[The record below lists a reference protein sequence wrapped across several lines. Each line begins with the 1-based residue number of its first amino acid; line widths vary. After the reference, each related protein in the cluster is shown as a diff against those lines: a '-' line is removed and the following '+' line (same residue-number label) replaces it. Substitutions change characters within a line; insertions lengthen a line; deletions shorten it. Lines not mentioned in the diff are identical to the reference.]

1 MPTLRTT
8 PPQFGRRAGAAAALV
23 VALALPLVAGAD
35 GHGAQALPIEAAQV
49 EAGAAVYAQSCR
61 ACHGA
66 ELEGMASF
74 PQLAGEAFRGRWVD
88 RPLGELYTYVHTMMP
103 LGAGG
108 SLPDE
113 AYAAVV
119 AYLLARNGVEA
130 GEVPF
135 DPAQEEQLAL
145 PIGFGG

>member
-1 MPTLRTT
+1 MTT
-8 PPQFGRRAGAAAALV
+8 PRPTPPLFARRTGAVAALV

-35 GHGAQALPIEAAQV
+35 GHGAKALPIEAAQV

-66 ELEGMASF
+66 QLEGMGSF
-74 PQLAGEAFRGRWVD
+74 PQLAGETFRARWAE
-88 RPLGELYTYVHTMMP
+88 RPLGELYSYVHDMMP

-108 SLPDE
+108 SLADE

-119 AYLLARNGVEA
+119 AYLLAQNGVEA
-130 GEVPF
+130 GELPF